1 MKIIVSQDFDRK
13 KVCTVKPVAVHQ
25 NVTFVIDLK
34 HNIIVAARRFS
45 SHNASVLMRNILGVN
60 LRYLQRETGIE
71 ITVMA
76 ICDLFV
82 AINHER
88 FITEPLDQIEA
99 RVASKQRIIFEGSLL
114 TKIVGASK
122 EFVTCEIMSL
132 ERCLF
137 LSLL

>member
-1 MKIIVSQDFDRK
+1 MVKIIVSQDFDRK

-76 ICDLFV
+76 ICDGGCFFYLW
-82 AINHER
+82 R
-88 FITEPLDQIEA
+88 LITS
-99 RVASKQRIIFEGSLL
+99 VSLL
-114 TKIVGASK
+114 SPSIKLKPA
-122 EFVTCEIMSL
+122 
-132 ERCLF
+132 
-137 LSLL
+137 LLVNSG